1 MITLATD
8 RKGNHPITLAADRS
22 RAIFVAGK
30 RGSGKSY
37 TLGRIIEEYH
47 RLGSHLIVVVDPLA
61 VFWTTALPAPTSPP
75 LAGGPALSVAEGIE
89 GGIPV
94 RVIVPGDPAQVLG
107 PLAQAMA
114 DRGVDI
120 ARLWIN
126 PSDLTADAW
135 LALFGLTLSS
145 PQGIALS
152 RAVRTA
158 KRSTCHFQ
166 LSNLIAAVE
175 SDEQIAEATR
185 AAVTNRL
192 DAARDWGIF
201 ADHYQPITDVLDT
214 QAVNVVD
221 VSAFDPGPQ
230 SIRNLVVKLLAE
242 QLFRAR
248 FAAHRA
254 ETLPPPTRGR
264 AGVGVPPVLLCI
276 DEAHDFAPA
285 TGDALA
291 KAALVRYAKE
301 GRQPGLSLA
310 IATQQPSALTFSL
323 VSQCDVLVMHR
334 LTLQDDVKV
343 AGRLASTYAADLSA
357 WLKGVR
363 QPGDAIIVDDAEER
377 VHVGRILPRR
387 THHGGGNVGAIHES
401 PVGTP
406 PPSRPVGAIHESPA
420 GASP

>member
-1 MITLATD
+1 MVLMIALATD
-8 RKGNHPITLAADRS
+8 RKGGQPITLAADHT

-47 RLGSHLIVVVDPLA
+47 RLGTHLIVVIDPLA
-61 VFWTTALPAPTSPP
+61 VFWTTAIPAPPSSQHRP
-75 LAGGPALSVAEGIE
+75 LANKDGVLAPAGTPKRQAEPVA
-89 GGIPV
+89 V

-107 PLAQAMA
+107 PLVQAMT
-114 DRGVDI
+114 DRSVEI
-120 ARLWIN
+120 ARLWLN

-158 KRSTCHFQ
+158 RATSPLRAGGIERGQYTITD
-166 LSNLIAAVE
+166 LITAVE
-175 SDEQIAEATR
+175 GDEQIANATR
-185 AAVTNRL
+185 AAVVNRL
-192 DAARDWGIF
+192 AAADDWGIF
-201 ADHYQPITDVLDT
+201 ADTYHSLTDILT
-214 QAVNVVD
+214 PNAVNVVD
-221 VSAFDPGPQ
+221 LSAFDPGPQ

-248 FAAHRA
+248 FAARRA
-254 ETLPPPTRGR
+254 ELALSSPT
-264 AGVGVPPVLLCI
+264 ADVPPVLLVI

-285 TGDALA
+285 VGDALA

-310 IATQQPSALTFSL
+310 IATQQPSALTFGL
-323 VSQCDVLVMHR
+323 VSQCDVVVMHR

-343 AGRLASTYAADLSA
+343 AGRLASTYAADLPA
-357 WLKGVR
+357 WLKGIR
-363 QPGDAIIVDDAEER
+363 QPGDAIIVDDATER
-377 VHVGRILPRR
+377 VAIGRILPRR
-387 THHGGGNVGAIHES
+387 TLHGGAVGAIHES
-401 PVGTP
+401 PTEAP
-406 PPSRPVGAIHESPA
+406 P
-420 GASP
+420 

>member
-1 MITLATD
+1 MVLMIALATD
-8 RKGNHPITLAADRS
+8 RKGGQPITLAADHT

-47 RLGSHLIVVVDPLA
+47 RLDSHLIVVIDPLA
-61 VFWTTALPAPTSPP
+61 VFWTTAIPVSSPP
-75 LAGGPALSVAEGIE
+75 HAGGIE
-89 GGIPV
+89 GGQGRAIPV

-107 PLAQAMA
+107 PLAQTMA
-114 DRGVDI
+114 ERGVEI
-120 ARLWIN
+120 ARLWLN

-152 RAVRTA
+152 RAIRTA

-175 SDEQIAEATR
+175 GDEQIADATR
-185 AAVTNRL
+185 AAVVNRL
-192 DAARDWGIF
+192 AAADDWGIF
-201 ADHYQPITDVLDT
+201 ADTYRPLTDILTPD
-214 QAVNVVD
+214 AVNVVD
-221 VSAFDPGPQ
+221 LSAFDPGPQ

-248 FAAHRA
+248 FAARRA
-254 ETLPPPTRGR
+254 ELAPNSLP
-264 AGVGVPPVLLCI
+264 ADVPPVLLVI

-285 TGDALA
+285 VGDALA

-310 IATQQPSALTFSL
+310 IATQQPSALTFGL
-323 VSQCDVLVMHR
+323 VSQCDVVVMHR

-343 AGRLASTYAADLSA
+343 AGRLASTYAADLPA
-357 WLKGVR
+357 WLKGIR
-363 QPGDAIIVDDAEER
+363 QPGDAVIVDDATER
-377 VHVGRILPRR
+377 VAIGRVLPRC
-387 THHGGGNVGAIHES
+387 TLHGGA
-401 PVGTP
+401 
-406 PPSRPVGAIHESPA
+406 VGAIHESPA
-420 GASP
+420 GTPP